1 MHTFKKAK
9 VAADNFIMLCTL
21 VKPACTRSVK
31 LFFISYS
38 NVPKQHR
45 CSVQEAVLEFSFQS
59 STVLFLSYT
68 TKKKHLSYNTF
79 IIKSML
85 YFLIYYLGNLN
96 PKV

>member
-9 VAADNFIMLCTL
+9 VAADSFIMLCIL

-45 CSVQEAVLEFSFQS
+45 CSVQETVLEFSFQR
-59 STVLFLSYT
+59 STVLFSSYK

-79 IIKSML
+79 VLKYML
-85 YFLIYYLGNLN
+85 YF
-96 PKV
+96 